1 MRVVVSTT
9 GAKVVLFPESMGIT
23 LLFFTQNGMVFD
35 IGQHPLQKKDAF
47 RSHIEHEVENAEIG
61 QESVSSAEYLIIGF
75 GMEICISIRMLRMNA
90 AAIIDEIAVF

>member
-9 GAKVVLFPESMGIT
+9 GAKVVLFSELVGIA

-35 IGQHPLQKKDAF
+35 IGQHPLQEKDAF
-47 RSHIEHEVENAEIG
+47 RSHVEHEVENAEIG

-75 GMEICISIRMLRMNA
+75 GLEIGISIRMLRMDA
-90 AAIIDEIAVF
+90 ATIIDEIAVF